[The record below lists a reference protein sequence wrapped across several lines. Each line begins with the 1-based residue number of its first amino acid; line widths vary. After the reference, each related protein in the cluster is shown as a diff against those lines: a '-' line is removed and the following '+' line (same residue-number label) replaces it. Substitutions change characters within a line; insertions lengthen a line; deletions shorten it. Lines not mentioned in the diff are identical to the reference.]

1 MAKFKNK
8 IANNKAKKLDNK
20 KNKTFLQYKEQMQAL
35 LSQGQYVDATDVL
48 PEMAQLHKMDAECMY
63 WGALCYYATGDLER
77 ATKWVNNAL
86 NFQAGKLLPA
96 ILVLLARICVA
107 EGKADQSLQLVE
119 KALNATN
126 EFSNEAE
133 DGLQQLMAEYESMPE
148 ARAKYPAVEAYYQQW
163 QQMQAAA
170 QAEAP
175 AEPVSALDKLKNILA
190 KTKHLSQENTAEE
203 AEWLSEEAE
212 DKDSEA
218 AAAAE
223 GPITSIMSQEIS
235 MSEKIKLL
243 NAFAAGCYQADDYTG
258 AAAFLLKALE
268 MDGLDQD
275 TLRNMVY
282 VCLSQGQQEQAAE
295 YASKLQPADFGLL
308 YLMKQHW

>member
-35 LSQGQYVDATDVL
+35 LSQGQYVDAMDVMA
-48 PEMAQLHKMDAECMY
+48 EMAQLHKMDAECMY

-212 DKDSEA
+212 DKDSEV

-223 GPITSIMSQEIS
+223 GAITRIMSQEIS

>member
-35 LSQGQYVDATDVL
+35 LSQGQYVDAMDVMA
-48 PEMAQLHKMDAECMY
+48 EMAQLHKMDAECMY

-223 GPITSIMSQEIS
+223 GAMTRIMSQEIS

>member
-35 LSQGQYVDATDVL
+35 LSQGQYVDAMDVMA
-48 PEMAQLHKMDAECMY
+48 EMAQLHKMDAECMY

-223 GPITSIMSQEIS
+223 GAITRIMSQEIS

-258 AAAFLLKALE
+258 AAAFLFFFLE

>member
-35 LSQGQYVDATDVL
+35 LSQGQYVDAMDVMA
-48 PEMAQLHKMDAECMY
+48 EMAQLHKMDAECMY

-223 GPITSIMSQEIS
+223 GTITRIMSQEIS

>member
-35 LSQGQYVDATDVL
+35 LSQGQYVDAMDVMA
-48 PEMAQLHKMDAECMY
+48 EMAQLHKMDAECMY

-223 GPITSIMSQEIS
+223 GAITRIMSQEIS

>member
-35 LSQGQYVDATDVL
+35 LSQGQYVDAMDVMA
-48 PEMAQLHKMDAECMY
+48 EMAQLHKMDAECMY

-148 ARAKYPAVEAYYQQW
+148 ARAKYPEVEAYYQQW

-212 DKDSEA
+212 DKDSEV

-223 GPITSIMSQEIS
+223 GAITRIMSQEIS

>member
-1 MAKFKNK
+1 MN
-8 IANNKAKKLDNK
+8 
-20 KNKTFLQYKEQMQAL
+20 TKEQMQAL
-35 LSQGQYVDATDVL
+35 LSQGQYVDAMDVMA
-48 PEMAQLHKMDAECMY
+48 EMAQLHKMDAECMY

-203 AEWLSEEAE
+203 TEWLSEEAE

-223 GPITSIMSQEIS
+223 GAITRIMSQEIS

-243 NAFAAGCYQADDYTG
+243 NAFAAGCYQADDSTG

>member
-35 LSQGQYVDATDVL
+35 LSQGQYVDAMDVMA
-48 PEMAQLHKMDAECMY
+48 EMAQLHKMDAECMY

-203 AEWLSEEAE
+203 TEWLSEEAE
-212 DKDSEA
+212 DTDSEA

-223 GPITSIMSQEIS
+223 GAITRIMSQEIS

>member
-35 LSQGQYVDATDVL
+35 LSQGKYVDAMDVMA
-48 PEMAQLHKMDAECMY
+48 EMAQLHKMDAECMY

-223 GPITSIMSQEIS
+223 GAITRIMSQEIS

>member
-35 LSQGQYVDATDVL
+35 LSQGQYVDAMDVMA
-48 PEMAQLHKMDAECMY
+48 EMAQLHKMDAECMY

-223 GPITSIMSQEIS
+223 GAITRIMSQEIS

-295 YASKLQPADFGLL
+295 YASKLQPADSGLL

>member
-35 LSQGQYVDATDVL
+35 LSQGQYVDAMDVMA
-48 PEMAQLHKMDAECMY
+48 EMAQLHKMDAECMY

-148 ARAKYPAVEAYYQQW
+148 ARAKHPAVEAYYQQW

-223 GPITSIMSQEIS
+223 GAITRIMSQEIS

-282 VCLSQGQQEQAAE
+282 VCLSQGQQAQAAE

>member
-35 LSQGQYVDATDVL
+35 LSQGQYVDAMDVMA
-48 PEMAQLHKMDAECMY
+48 EMAQLHKMDAECMY

-126 EFSNEAE
+126 EFSNEAK

-212 DKDSEA
+212 DKDSET

-223 GPITSIMSQEIS
+223 GAITRIMSQEIS

>member
-20 KNKTFLQYKEQMQAL
+20 KNKTFLQYKKQMQAL
-35 LSQGQYVDATDVL
+35 LSQGQYVDAMDVMA
-48 PEMAQLHKMDAECMY
+48 EMAQLHKMDAECMY

-223 GPITSIMSQEIS
+223 GAITRIMSQEIS

-295 YASKLQPADFGLL
+295 YACKLQPADFGLL

>member
-1 MAKFKNK
+1 
-8 IANNKAKKLDNK
+8 
-20 KNKTFLQYKEQMQAL
+20 
-35 LSQGQYVDATDVL
+35 
-48 PEMAQLHKMDAECMY
+48 
-63 WGALCYYATGDLER
+63 
-77 ATKWVNNAL
+77 
-86 NFQAGKLLPA
+86 
-96 ILVLLARICVA
+96 
-107 EGKADQSLQLVE
+107 
-119 KALNATN
+119 
-126 EFSNEAE
+126 
-133 DGLQQLMAEYESMPE
+133 MPE
-148 ARAKYPAVEAYYQQW
+148 AETEA
-163 QQMQAAA
+163 
-170 QAEAP
+170 AEDEEIA
-175 AEPVSALDKLKNILA
+175 
-190 KTKHLSQENTAEE
+190 AEE

-218 AAAAE
+218 AATVE
-223 GPITSIMSQEIS
+223 GAITRIMSQEIS

-295 YASKLQPADFGLL
+295 YACKLQPADFGLL

>member
-35 LSQGQYVDATDVL
+35 LSQGQYVDAMDVMA
-48 PEMAQLHKMDAECMY
+48 EMAQLHKMDAECMY

-203 AEWLSEEAE
+203 TEWLSEEAE

-223 GPITSIMSQEIS
+223 GAITRIMSQEIS

>member
-1 MAKFKNK
+1 MY
-8 IANNKAKKLDNK
+8 
-20 KNKTFLQYKEQMQAL
+20 QY
-35 LSQGQYVDATDVL
+35 
-48 PEMAQLHKMDAECMY
+48 
-63 WGALCYYATGDLER
+63 
-77 ATKWVNNAL
+77 
-86 NFQAGKLLPA
+86 
-96 ILVLLARICVA
+96 VA

-223 GPITSIMSQEIS
+223 GAITRIMSQEIS

-308 YLMKQHW
+308 FLMKQHW

>member
-35 LSQGQYVDATDVL
+35 LSQGQYVDAMDVMA
-48 PEMAQLHKMDAECMY
+48 EMAQLHKMDAECMY

-212 DKDSEA
+212 DKDSET

-223 GPITSIMSQEIS
+223 GAITRIMSQEIS

>member
-35 LSQGQYVDATDVL
+35 LSQGQYVDAMDVMA
-48 PEMAQLHKMDAECMY
+48 EMAQLHKMDAECMY

-218 AAAAE
+218 TAAAE
-223 GPITSIMSQEIS
+223 GAITRIMSQEIS

>member
-20 KNKTFLQYKEQMQAL
+20 KNKTFLQYKEQMQVL
-35 LSQGQYVDATDVL
+35 LSQGQYVDAMDVMA
-48 PEMAQLHKMDAECMY
+48 EMAQLHKMDAECMY

-223 GPITSIMSQEIS
+223 GAITRIMSQEIS

>member
-35 LSQGQYVDATDVL
+35 LSQGQYVDAMDVMA
-48 PEMAQLHKMDAECMY
+48 EMAQLHKMDAECMY

-218 AAAAE
+218 AAAEE
-223 GPITSIMSQEIS
+223 GAITRIMSQEIS

-268 MDGLDQD
+268 MDSLDQD